1 METDT
6 AVYLY
11 NGTRLSAT
19 EEVSADVRGSSNG
32 PSGDA
37 EGQKTDKKT
46 TCSTIPFTEY
56 SGRCKLIFS
65 TWGRSVVSQGWLAR
79 LGEGGEEGF
88 QRDEGKLLG

>member
-6 AVYLY
+6 TVYLHS
-11 NGTRLSAT
+11 GTRLSAT
-19 EEVSADVRGSSNG
+19 EEGSADVHGSSNG

-37 EGQKTDKKT
+37 EGQKADKKT
-46 TCSTIPFTEY
+46 TCSTTPFTEY

-65 TWGRSVVSQGWLAR
+65 NRRRSVVSQEWLAR

-88 QRDEGKLLG
+88 QRGEGKLLG